1 MRLFALAL
9 IGWTAIACSSDPLG
23 NAPSSSVRVSGVL
36 LVAADPG
43 LRAACVRAAHAGGF
57 EVPCPRL
64 VIEHRG
70 AIGEACPQEPLSPL
84 RDCLEDSAPSD
95 PKPHIR
101 DSFVYIQ
108 NDLVLDGALH
118 LFVVGVKSDSL
129 LRPFRVGC
137 GDAAES
143 TSSGPELLGF
153 GTTWV
158 ECAGETSGMNSGHVL
173 LRWSRGDV
181 IYAVSLH
188 GHTQVNRDVE
198 LAIARNIEYVGP

>member
-1 MRLFALAL
+1 MRLFVAL
-9 IGWTAIACSSDPLG
+9 IAWTAIACSPAPLG

-36 LVAADPG
+36 LVAADPA

-70 AIGEACPQEPLSPL
+70 AIGEACPEEPLSPL

-95 PKPHIR
+95 PKPHVR

-118 LFVVGVKSDSL
+118 LFVVGIKSDSL

-143 TSSGPELLGF
+143 ASSGPDLLGL

-158 ECAGETSGMNSGHVL
+158 ECAGEASGMNSGHVL

>member
-1 MRLFALAL
+1 MRLIAVGL
-9 IGWTAIACSSDPLG
+9 IAGFAIACSALPLG
-23 NAPSSSVRVSGVL
+23 NAQSSEIRVSGVL
-36 LVAADPG
+36 LVAADPA

-70 AIGEACPQEPLSPL
+70 ATAESCPQELLSPL

-95 PKPHIR
+95 PKPHVR

-129 LRPFRVGC
+129 LRPFRAGC
-137 GDAAES
+137 GDAIES
-143 TSSGPELLGF
+143 ISSGPDLPGT

-158 ECAGETSGMNSGHVL
+158 ECAGDISGMNSGHVI

>member
-1 MRLFALAL
+1 MRLIAVGL
-9 IGWTAIACSSDPLG
+9 IAGFAIACSVLPLG
-23 NAPSSSVRVSGVL
+23 NAPRSEIRVSGAL
-36 LVAADPG
+36 LVAADLA
-43 LRAACVRAAHAGGF
+43 LRAECVRAAHAGGF
-57 EVPCPRL
+57 DVPCPRL

-70 AIGEACPQEPLSPL
+70 ATGEGCPQELLSPL

-95 PKPHIR
+95 PKPHVR

-129 LRPFRVGC
+129 LRAFRAGC
-137 GDAAES
+137 GDASES
-143 TSSGPELLGF
+143 TSSGPDLLGV

-158 ECAGETSGMNSGHVL
+158 ECAGEISGMNSGHVL

-181 IYAVSLH
+181 VYAVSLH